1 MATVKEV
8 ILAQLGYKIPDA
20 TIEVIMMERGLNPTD
35 ERDTSDDEQSRA
47 IDLSRADAID
57 FLIMQPKSVK
67 ELDYQITQ
75 QDADALLSIRR
86 RLLWKWG
93 EDDTPSDTL
102 FVDLSNTH

>member
-8 ILAQLGYKIPDA
+8 ILAQLGYKIPDS

-35 ERDTSDDEQSRA
+35 ERDTSNDDQSRA

>member
-20 TIEVIMMERGLNPTD
+20 TIEVILQERGLNPTD
-35 ERDTSDDEQSRA
+35 ERDTSNDDQSRA

-75 QDADALLSIRR
+75 QDADALLAIRR

-93 EDDTPSDTL
+93 EDDTPRDTL

>member
-1 MATVKEV
+1 MATIKEV

-20 TIEVIMMERGLNPTD
+20 TIDVIMMERGLNPTD

-75 QDADALLSIRR
+75 QDADALLAIRR
-86 RLLWKWG
+86 RLLWKWD

>member
-1 MATVKEV
+1 MATIKEV

-20 TIEVIMMERGLNPTD
+20 TIDVIMMERGLNPTD
-35 ERDTSDDEQSRA
+35 ERDTSDDDQSRA

-75 QDADALLSIRR
+75 QDADALLAIRR

-93 EDDTPSDTL
+93 EDDTPSDML

>member
-20 TIEVIMMERGLNPTD
+20 TIDVIMMERGLNPTD

>member
-8 ILAQLGYKIPDA
+8 TLAQLGYKIPDA
-20 TIEVIMMERGLNPTD
+20 TIDVIMMERGLNPTD

-75 QDADALLSIRR
+75 QGADALLSIRR

>member
-20 TIEVIMMERGLNPTD
+20 TIDVIMMERGLNPTD

-86 RLLWKWG
+86 RLLWKCG

>member
-20 TIEVIMMERGLNPTD
+20 TIDVIMMERGLNPTD
-35 ERDTSDDEQSRA
+35 ERDTSDDEQSQA

-93 EDDTPSDTL
+93 EDDIPSDTL

>member
-1 MATVKEV
+1 MATIKEV

-20 TIEVIMMERGLNPTD
+20 TIDVIMMERGLNPTD

-75 QDADALLSIRR
+75 QDADALLAIRR

>member
-1 MATVKEV
+1 
-8 ILAQLGYKIPDA
+8 
-20 TIEVIMMERGLNPTD
+20 MERGLNPTD

-75 QDADALLSIRR
+75 QDADALLAIRR
-86 RLLWKWG
+86 RLLWKWD

>member
-20 TIEVIMMERGLNPTD
+20 TIDVIMMERGLNPTD
-35 ERDTSDDEQSRA
+35 ERDTSDDDQSRA

>member
-35 ERDTSDDEQSRA
+35 ERDTSDDDQSRA

-75 QDADALLSIRR
+75 QDADALLAIRR

>member
-8 ILAQLGYKIPDA
+8 LKAQLGYKIPDA
-20 TIEVIMMERGLNPTD
+20 TLDVIIAERGLQAD
-35 ERDTSDDEQSRA
+35 AERDTSNEEQSRA

-75 QDADALLSIRR
+75 QDADALLAVRR

-93 EDDTPSDTL
+93 IDDTPEETL